1 MAVVWAKDLLDKIER
16 EEREGIVLQ
25 FSHLSQEL
33 RDEIESRRTLS
44 IFYERGLE
52 NLKAYLGSIA

>member
-1 MAVVWAKDLLDKIER
+1 MAVAWAKDLLDKIER
-16 EEREGIVLQ
+16 EEKEGTVHQ

-33 RDEIESRRTLS
+33 QDEIKSNRTLS

-52 NLKAYLGSIA
+52 NLKSYLDSIA